1 MRQKTAHRSQ
11 VEAFVTRK
19 MTQRVAMPIDKGT
32 NMENRIA
39 VGQQPTVEAE
49 LEALQH
55 EIRFYRKT
63 LNNEAVWLFLATLG
77 CWSVSNLVLQLVAY
91 MIVVGLFGRRVSEQ
105 TRETRSS
112 SALVKAVEERIA
124 R

>member
-1 MRQKTAHRSQ
+1 MTK
-11 VEAFVTRK
+11 K